1 MGVIRKKTAT
11 RGGEGGVKYVCDVC
25 SADITSTVSLPF
37 ALCRIALLA
46 TLSEQGSQTPLSITS
61 CTPSFAI
68 ALDMLVRLTRRKVRI
83 RCAHSACNEYDL
95 CVQCFASGASSGSHQ
110 PATHPYRVIEQNSIP
125 IFDHEWGADEE
136 LLLLEGCEIY
146 GLGSWADIADH
157 IGGYRNKDEVREHYL
172 KVYVHSPSFPLPKR
186 CRPDDMELAQEISRD
201 QFQARKKR
209 RIEERR
215 EAQKNA
221 PLLPPKTKSTAST
234 PSCHE
239 IQGYMPGRLEFETE
253 FANEAEEAVQ
263 LMQFDPGDGINPR
276 TGELEPEMELKL
288 TVMDIYNCRLT
299 QRVDRKKVI
308 FEHNLLEYRENT
320 RIEKKRTK
328 EERDLINRAKP
339 FARMMNRT
347 DFEALCLGLLD
358 ELNLRQAITQL
369 QEWRNLKIGD
379 LRSGEK
385 YEQEK
390 AQRIQKTIPMGSMDR
405 ERMAT
410 AQRPKQNVQPEPP
423 SGAALLIAPELPFRP
438 GTNGMVTAQGT
449 TDAPIG
455 SESKPSADGHTNET
469 GTNGVVTNGTSTQVR
484 PRFVSQPISGV
495 QPLALGEDN
504 APDLHLLT
512 PEEVELCKVSR
523 LQPKPYLMMK
533 EQVLK
538 EALKGNGSLKKKQ
551 VKEICRL
558 DSQKG
563 ARIFDFFINSGWIA
577 KA

>member
-25 SADITSTVSLPF
+25 SADITST
-37 ALCRIALLA
+37 
-46 TLSEQGSQTPLSITS
+46 
-61 CTPSFAI
+61 
-68 ALDMLVRLTRRKVRI
+68 VRI

-110 PATHPYRVIEQNSIP
+110 PATHPYKVIEQNSFP
-125 IFDHEWGADEE
+125 IFDRDWGADEE

-157 IGGYRNKDEVREHYL
+157 IGGYRHKDEVRDHYL
-172 KVYVHSPSFPLPKR
+172 KVYVDSPCFPLPER
-186 CRPDDMELAQEISRD
+186 CKPSDMELAQEISREE
-201 QFQARKKR
+201 FQARKKR

-221 PLLPPKTKSTAST
+221 PPMPPKTKPTASV

-253 FANEAEEAVQ
+253 YANEAEEAVQ

-288 TVMDIYNCRLT
+288 TVMDIYNSRLT
-299 QRVDRKKVI
+299 QRVERKKVI

-320 RIEKKRTK
+320 KQEKKRTK
-328 EERDLINRAKP
+328 EERDLLNKAKP
-339 FARMMNRT
+339 FARMMNHD
-347 DFEALCLGLLD
+347 DFESFCQGLID
-358 ELNLRQAITQL
+358 ESNLRQAIAQL
-369 QEWRNLKIGD
+369 QEWRNMKIGD

-390 AQRIQKTIPMGSMDR
+390 AQRIQKAIPMGSMDR
-405 ERMAT
+405 ERLAS
-410 AQRPKQNVQPEPP
+410 AQRSKQSVQPEPP
-423 SGAALLIAPELPFRP
+423 SGAALLVAPELPFRP
-438 GTNGMVTAQGT
+438 AANGT
-449 TDAPIG
+449 TPQGAPDG
-455 SESKPSADGHTNET
+455 SANGEIKPLTNGHTN
-469 GTNGVVTNGTSTQVR
+469 GVTNGVAVNGSSTPGKQK
-484 PRFVSQPISGV
+484 FVAQPISGV
-495 QPLALGEDN
+495 QPLVLTQDN

-512 PEEVELCKVSR
+512 PEEVELCKVCR
-523 LQPKPYLMMK
+523 LQPKPYLMIK
-533 EQVLK
+533 EQVFK
-538 EALKGNGSLKKKQ
+538 EGLKGNGALKKKQ
-551 VKEICRL
+551 VKEISRL

-563 ARIFDFFINSGWIA
+563 SRIFDFFINSGWIA

>member
-1 MGVIRKKTAT
+1 MGVIRKKAAG

-25 SADITSTVSLPF
+25 SADITSTV
-37 ALCRIALLA
+37 
-46 TLSEQGSQTPLSITS
+46 
-61 CTPSFAI
+61 
-68 ALDMLVRLTRRKVRI
+68 RI

-95 CVQCFASGASSGSHQ
+95 CVQCFSSGASSGSHQ
-110 PATHPYRVIEQNSIP
+110 PATHPFKVIEQNSFP
-125 IFDHEWGADEE
+125 IFDRDWGADEE

-157 IGGYRNKDEVREHYL
+157 IGGYRHKDEVRDHFY
-172 KVYVHSPSFPLPKR
+172 KVYVESPCFPLPER
-186 CRPDDMELAQEISRD
+186 CKPSDMELAQEISREE
-201 QFQARKKR
+201 FQARKKR

-221 PLLPPKTKSTAST
+221 PPLPPKTKPTASV

-239 IQGYMPGRLEFETE
+239 IQGYMPGRLEFESE
-253 FANEAEEAVQ
+253 YANDAEEAVQ

-299 QRVDRKKVI
+299 QRVERKKVI

-320 RIEKKRTK
+320 KLEKKRTK
-328 EERDLINRAKP
+328 EERDLLNKAKP
-339 FARMMNRT
+339 FARTMNHD
-347 DFEALCLGLLD
+347 DFESFQQGLID
-358 ELNLRQAITQL
+358 ELNLRQAIAQL
-369 QEWRNLKIGD
+369 QEWRNMKIGD

-390 AQRIQKTIPMGSMDR
+390 AQRIQKSIPMGSMDR
-405 ERMAT
+405 ERLAS
-410 AQRPKQNVQPEPP
+410 AQRSKQNVQPEPP
-423 SGAALLIAPELPFRP
+423 SGAALLVAPELPFRP
-438 GTNGMVTAQGT
+438 VASGTASQSAADAANGEPVPAVN
-449 TDAPIG
+449 
-455 SESKPSADGHTNET
+455 GHAN
-469 GTNGVVTNGTSTQVR
+469 GVTNGVAANGASTPGRQK
-484 PRFVSQPISGV
+484 FISQPISGV
-495 QPLALGEDN
+495 QPLSLTEDN

-512 PEEVELCKVSR
+512 PEETELCKVSR
-523 LQPKPYLMMK
+523 LQPKPYLMIK
-533 EQVLK
+533 EQIFK
-538 EALKGNGSLKKKQ
+538 EALKGNGALKKKQ

-563 ARIFDFFINSGWIA
+563 GRIFDFFINSGWIA